1 MDWSVL
7 QIIQVILWLI
17 AGLVS
22 FSFSLGNARV
32 WTSITVGFFLILI
45 AEVIPAALPLLPG
58 MESPQVQALGYIC
71 GTIAIMV
78 ITHGFQEYY
87 LFSRTLEMHGEKLSV
102 YLGVLGVIGASV
114 LFVVINPTPDAATL
128 RTISVVENSCWV
140 FLALINID
148 MIRKIYA
155 AISDSPIS
163 RGFLAFIA
171 IFAFLFLW
179 KGSEL
184 YLQVYHLSA
193 QADLYPLRYQLSTVV
208 HNVGNALTS
217 ISVGA
222 TFIYLAK
229 LLR

>member
-1 MDWSVL
+1 MDWSTL
-7 QIIQVILWLI
+7 QIVLWLI

-22 FSFSLGNARV
+22 FSFSVGNARV

-45 AEVIPAALPLLPG
+45 AEVIPASIPLLPG
-58 MESPQVQALGYIC
+58 MESPQIQALGYIF

-87 LFSRTLEMHGEKLSV
+87 LFSRTLELDGEKLNV
-102 YLGVLGVIGASV
+102 YLGVLGVIIASSI
-114 LFVVINPTPDAATL
+114 FVIINPTPDAETL

-148 MIRKIYA
+148 MIRKIYQ

-163 RGFLAFIA
+163 RGFIAFMCVFGFI
-171 IFAFLFLW
+171 FLW

-184 YLQVYHLSA
+184 YIQVYHLEA
-193 QADLYPLRYQLSTVV
+193 LADSYPMRYQLSHMV
-208 HNVGNALTS
+208 HNVGNYLTS
-217 ISVGA
+217 IGVGG
-222 TFIYLAK
+222 TFFFLAR

>member
-1 MDWSVL
+1 MDWSAL
-7 QIIQVILWLI
+7 QVVLWLI

-22 FSFSLGNARV
+22 FSFSVGNARV
-32 WTSITVGFFLILI
+32 WTSITVGFFLILV
-45 AEVIPAALPLLPG
+45 AEVVPAAIPLLPG
-58 MESPQVQALGYIC
+58 MEYPQVQALGYIF

-87 LFSRTLEMHGEKLSV
+87 LFSRTLEMDGEKVSV
-102 YLGVLGVIGASV
+102 YLGVLGVIIASI
-114 LFVVINPTPDAATL
+114 LFIIINPAPDAATL

-163 RGFLAFIA
+163 RGFIAFIA
-171 IFAFLFLW
+171 IFAFIFLW

-184 YLQVYHLSA
+184 YIQVYHLDEVA
-193 QADLYPLRYQLSTVV
+193 EIYPLRYQLSEAV
-208 HNVGNALTS
+208 HNIGNALTS
-217 ISVGA
+217 ISVGG
-222 TFIYLAK
+222 TFFYLAR

>member
-1 MDWSVL
+1 MDWSAL
-7 QIIQVILWLI
+7 QVVLWLI

-22 FSFSLGNARV
+22 FSFSIGNARV

-45 AEVIPAALPLLPG
+45 AEVIPAAIPLLPG
-58 MESPQVQALGYIC
+58 MEYPQIQALGYIF

-87 LFSRTLEMHGEKLSV
+87 LFSRTLEMDGEKLSV
-102 YLGVLGVIGASV
+102 YLAVLGVIIASV
-114 LFVVINPTPDAATL
+114 IFIIINPTPDAQTL

-163 RGFLAFIA
+163 RGFVAFMAVFAFI
-171 IFAFLFLW
+171 FLW

-184 YLQVYHLSA
+184 YLQVYNLREL
-193 QADLYPLRYQLSTVV
+193 ADVYPFRYQLSTVV
-208 HNVGNALTS
+208 HNIGNALTS
-217 ISVGA
+217 VGVGV
-222 TFIYLAK
+222 TFFYLAR